1 MYVGTNGTSGSYE
14 KTLRKKK
21 SVEEERTSVKSVD
34 SIQKKNSFTKVKETR
49 KCSLNGGVKA
59 SDHEQVSIDEVTLI
73 KFKHKSFYFQNGPD
87 FIIYKEHFLIHNRRP
102 SNIQIKKSDEEKL
115 SRKSSFSSVLENVG
129 KPVTNLCMSDNFDPD
144 QDKFQTALNSRKS
157 TVESEKCW

>member
-1 MYVGTNGTSGSYE
+1 M
-14 KTLRKKK
+14 
-21 SVEEERTSVKSVD
+21 EEERTSVKSVD

-49 KCSLNGGVKA
+49 KCSLKNGGVKA
-59 SDHEQVSIDEVTLI
+59 SDHEQVSIDEVILI

-129 KPVTNLCMSDNFDPD
+129 KPVTNLYMSDNFDPD